1 MVGTLIS
8 GQPTLAFI
16 RNSPSGKSNKL
27 SGKYTNGFSVYSISQ
42 LAIIRKIESER
53 LRIVDNLA
61 TESSTKDNSW
71 GDEWDKMVA
80 KHSLLAI
87 SSEFEDTG
95 SMDDALLCS
104 KRQVIMAALIFA
116 LCSGNRPS
124 YTAEAAEDND
134 GDSTKQFANSSIV
147 SDIPKQ
153 SVPNKSIFAGLLNT
167 QSWYQFRGEGFSVRV
182 PPNFDDLTEPED
194 YSAGSS
200 LYGERAKPK
209 TFAARFASP
218 DGSEVLSVVV
228 RPSTQL
234 KLTFLEAQD
243 ISDLGSLR
251 DAASL
256 FVPGGATLFAARTI
270 KVKDS
275 DFPRTYYFYE
285 FSAQDRHVAL
295 EAAVSRGKVFVAGAS
310 APRSKWEEDG
320 SKLRSAAIS
329 FSLV

>member
-42 LAIIRKIESER
+42 FAIISKIGSER

-61 TESSTKDNSW
+61 TESATKDNSW

-80 KHSLLAI
+80 KHSLQAI
-87 SSEFEDTG
+87 SSEFEDAG
-95 SMDDALLCS
+95 SMDDALHCS

-116 LCSGNRPS
+116 LCSANKPS

-134 GDSTKQFANSSIV
+134 GDSTKQPANSGVV
-147 SDIPKQ
+147 SDTPKQ

-167 QSWYQFRGEGFSVRV
+167 QSWYQFRGEGFSLRV
-182 PPNFDDLTEPED
+182 PPDFDDLTEPED
-194 YSAGSS
+194 SSAGSS

-209 TFAARFASP
+209 TFAARFASS

-275 DFPRTYYFYE
+275 NFPRCLLQE
-285 FSAQDRHVAL
+285 HQLHVL
-295 EAAVSRGKVFVAGAS
+295 SGRRMVVSCVRQQYHFFWYKSRVRGTSV
-310 APRSKWEEDG
+310 
-320 SKLRSAAIS
+320 
-329 FSLV
+329 

>member
-16 RNSPSGKSNKL
+16 RNSPSGKSNQL

-42 LAIIRKIESER
+42 FAIISKIESER

-61 TESSTKDNSW
+61 TESATKDNSW

-116 LCSGNRPS
+116 LCSANKPS

-134 GDSTKQFANSSIV
+134 GDSTKQSANSSVV

-153 SVPNKSIFAGLLNT
+153 SVPSKSIFAGLLDT
-167 QSWYQFRGEGFSVRV
+167 QSWYQFRGEGFSLRV
-182 PPNFDDLTEPED
+182 PPDFNDLTEPED

-209 TFAARFASP
+209 PFAARFASS

-270 KVKDS
+270 KVNDS
-275 DFPRTYYFYE
+275 NFPRTYYFYE

-329 FSLV
+329 FFLV

>member
-61 TESSTKDNSW
+61 TERSTKDNSW

-116 LCSGNRPS
+116 LCSATRPS

-134 GDSTKQFANSSIV
+134 GDSTKQSANSSIV

-153 SVPNKSIFAGLLNT
+153 SVPNKSIFAGILNT

-295 EAAVSRGKVFVAGAS
+295 EAAVSRGKLPDLSGRRMVVSCVRQQYHFRLYKS
-310 APRSKWEEDG
+310 
-320 SKLRSAAIS
+320 
-329 FSLV
+329 

>member
-16 RNSPSGKSNKL
+16 RNSPSGKSNQL

-42 LAIIRKIESER
+42 FAIISKIESER

-61 TESSTKDNSW
+61 TESATKDNSW

-104 KRQVIMAALIFA
+104 KRQVIIAALIFA
-116 LCSGNRPS
+116 LCSANKPS

-134 GDSTKQFANSSIV
+134 GDSTKQSANSSVV
-147 SDIPKQ
+147 SDSPKQ
-153 SVPNKSIFAGLLNT
+153 SVPSKSIFAGLLNT
-167 QSWYQFRGEGFSVRV
+167 QSWYQFRGEGFSLRV
-182 PPNFDDLTEPED
+182 PPDFNDLTEPED

-209 TFAARFASP
+209 PFAARFASS

-270 KVKDS
+270 KVNDS
-275 DFPRTYYFYE
+275 NFPRTYYFYE

-320 SKLRSAAIS
+320 SKMRSAAIS
-329 FSLV
+329 FFLV

>member
-16 RNSPSGKSNKL
+16 RNSPSGKSNQL

-42 LAIIRKIESER
+42 FAIISKIESER

-61 TESSTKDNSW
+61 TESATKDNSW

-104 KRQVIMAALIFA
+104 KRQVIIAALIFA
-116 LCSGNRPS
+116 LCSANKPS

-134 GDSTKQFANSSIV
+134 GDSTKQSANSSVV
-147 SDIPKQ
+147 SDSPKQ
-153 SVPNKSIFAGLLNT
+153 SVPSKSIFAGLLDT
-167 QSWYQFRGEGFSVRV
+167 QSWYQFRGEGFSLRV
-182 PPNFDDLTEPED
+182 PPDFNDLTEPED

-209 TFAARFASP
+209 PFAARFASS

-270 KVKDS
+270 KVNDS
-275 DFPRTYYFYE
+275 NFPRTYYFYE

-320 SKLRSAAIS
+320 SKMRSAAIS
-329 FSLV
+329 FFLV